1 VSRPVVLFTALLLAV
16 LLPFTLS
23 SQSADVVLYSSNVSV
38 IAGNWARLSSTT
50 GAGGQKMT
58 SIDRGFA
65 TPNVPLASPA
75 DYFEATFTAS
85 AGVPYRLWLRMRGAA
100 NSKFNESV
108 WVQLAG
114 AVTAGGAPL
123 WRIGTTSAL
132 LVNLEN
138 CSGCGIAEW
147 GWQDNA
153 YWLGTSSVVR
163 FAVSGVQ
170 RIRVQTR
177 EDGVDIDQIVLS
189 PSTYFSVPPG
199 PVKNDSTI
207 VPKSGPSITLLRT
220 PYLQQVTDDSAVVVW
235 TTRENG
241 AADVRYR
248 VGTAAPI
255 PVPAQSR
262 RFTAATTGFG
272 FDFYQHEATLQGLS
286 ASTRYTYDVFVG
298 NVDATPSRTDA
309 FTTAP
314 LTGTGTVRFI
324 AFGDSGVGSTAQ
336 RQLASRMTADTFNL
350 ALHAGDIAYGN
361 SGGSGGGSYRQFD
374 DWVFGIYGPWMRSR
388 PLFPSI
394 GNHENE
400 VAAARPYRDVFV
412 LPRHGATAAFP
423 DHAERFYSF
432 DYGPVHFVSLD
443 TETAFQTLA
452 RRQAQ
457 LAWLDAD
464 LAATAQ
470 PWKVVFCHRP
480 PYSASPHHGSDL
492 AIRAAFAPI
501 FEARGVQLVI
511 SAHEH
516 DYERTRPLRD
526 HTADGQAVTYV
537 VTGGGGA
544 PLHPSGI
551 GPWTAFSASRHHYM
565 RGLVVNC
572 NMSLSAVGLDGVV
585 FDRVVLNR
593 CNPPAP

>member
-1 VSRPVVLFTALLLAV
+1 
-16 LLPFTLS
+16 
-23 SQSADVVLYSSNVSV
+23 
-38 IAGNWARLSSTT
+38 
-50 GAGGQKMT
+50 
-58 SIDRGFA
+58 
-65 TPNVPLASPA
+65 
-75 DYFEATFTAS
+75 
-85 AGVPYRLWLRMRGAA
+85 
-100 NSKFNESV
+100 
-108 WVQLAG
+108 
-114 AVTAGGAPL
+114 
-123 WRIGTTSAL
+123 
-132 LVNLEN
+132 
-138 CSGCGIAEW
+138 
-147 GWQDNA
+147 
-153 YWLGTSSVVR
+153 
-163 FAVSGVQ
+163 
-170 RIRVQTR
+170 
-177 EDGVDIDQIVLS
+177 
-189 PSTYFSVPPG
+189 
-199 PVKNDSTI
+199 
-207 VPKSGPSITLLRT
+207 
-220 PYLQQVTDDSAVVVW
+220 VVVW

-470 PWKVVFCHRP
+470 PWKVVFFHRP

-593 CNPPAP
+593 CNPPAPESQAF

>member
-1 VSRPVVLFTALLLAV
+1 
-16 LLPFTLS
+16 
-23 SQSADVVLYSSNVSV
+23 
-38 IAGNWARLSSTT
+38 
-50 GAGGQKMT
+50 
-58 SIDRGFA
+58 
-65 TPNVPLASPA
+65 
-75 DYFEATFTAS
+75 
-85 AGVPYRLWLRMRGAA
+85 
-100 NSKFNESV
+100 
-108 WVQLAG
+108 
-114 AVTAGGAPL
+114 VTAGGAPL

-138 CSGCGIAEW
+138 CSACGIAEW

-153 YWLGTSSVVR
+153 YWLGTSSIVR
-163 FAVSGVQ
+163 FGVSGLQ

-177 EDGVDIDQIVLS
+177 EDGVDIDQIVMS
-189 PSTYFSVPPG
+189 PSRYFTVPPG
-199 PVKNDSTI
+199 PVKNDHTI
-207 VPKSGPSITLLRT
+207 VPKGGPSLTLLRA
-220 PYLQQVTDDSAVVVW
+220 PYLQQVADDSAVIVW
-235 TTRENG
+235 TTRESG
-241 AADVRYR
+241 PADVRYR
-248 VGTAAPI
+248 RGSAAPI
-255 PVPAQSR
+255 TIPAQSR
-262 RFTAATTGFG
+262 RFAAATTGFG
-272 FDFYQHEATLQGLS
+272 FDFYQHQVNLAGLN

-298 NVDATPSRTDA
+298 NVDATPSTTDA

-324 AFGDSGVGSTAQ
+324 AFGDSGVGSAVQ
-336 RQLASRMTADTFNL
+336 RQLASRMTTDTFNL

-361 SGGSGGGSYRQFD
+361 SGGTGGGSYRQFD

-400 VAAARPYRDVFV
+400 IAAARPYRDVFV

-470 PWKVVFCHRP
+470 PWKVVFFHRP
-480 PYSASPHHGSDL
+480 PYSAGRHHGSNL
-492 AIRAAFAPI
+492 AVRAAFAPI
-501 FEARGVQLVI
+501 FEARGVHLVI

-526 HTADGQAVTYV
+526 HTTNGQAVTYV

-544 PLHPSGI
+544 PLYPSGI
-551 GPWTAFSASRHHYM
+551 GPWTAFSASRHHYV
-565 RGLVVNC
+565 RGLVNGC
-572 NMSLSAVGLDGVV
+572 LMSLSAIGLDGVV
-585 FDRVVLNR
+585 FDRVNLDR
-593 CNPPAP
+593 CNPPDPSP